1 MGIRTRRAHLHS
13 KTHVAGFGIAGAI
26 GFMALLALALV
37 MSLGGVVSSWLEDLP
52 DYSSTDSYLVAE
64 PTRIYD
70 SKGNEIAAY
79 YLQARRSVD
88 ISSISE
94 YVVQGTVDTEDKRFY
109 THNGVDPQ
117 GILRAVVGQVTG
129 NDAGGGS
136 TITQQ
141 LVRNTVLSDEQ
152 FEMSLKRKV
161 REAFIAIQ
169 MEKTYTKEQILNMY
183 LNTIYYGHGAY
194 GIEAASTIY
203 FNKHANELTL
213 AEAATLVGL
222 PNSPSYYDPTSN
234 PEGCKNRR
242 NVVLERM
249 LEAGHITEEECIERA
264 RHCVSYAKRYV
275 EDVEFYAEDAGRS
288 DQDFL
293 IRVIQAA
300 VDAGATVVNI
310 PDTTGY
316 SLPEAFGARIKSL
329 SDNVIGIENV
339 IISVHTHNDLGM
351 ATALALE
358 GVKNGARQIECTIN
372 GLGERAGNTAL
383 EEVVMAIKMHGEEL
397 DAHTDVVTPELTRA
411 SHLVSRITGMNVQA
425 NKAIVGANAFAHSS
439 GIHQDGV
446 LKARNTYEIIDPAD
460 VGAAGS
466 EIILSARSGHAAL
479 RHRLSELGYTFKD
492 EEFDDVYNRFLEIA
506 DQKKEVYDED
516 LESMVQERQR
526 EVQAIYTLDALQV
539 SCGDP
544 LVPTATATISDELG
558 VSHVV
563 CATGTGPVDAAYKAV
578 DEVVAV
584 HGDLAEFSVK
594 AITRGIDAIGE
605 VTVRITAED
614 GKVYTGRGADNDII
628 VSSAKAYVNAINRM
642 IQTARSKQGK

>member
-1 MGIRTRRAHLHS
+1 MTRKIHIFDTTLRDGEQSPGASMNTEEKLVIAQQLIRMGVDVIE
-13 KTHVAGFGIAGAI
+13 AGFPISSPGDFRSVQEIGRIAGDAC
-26 GFMALLALALV
+26 
-37 MSLGGVVSSWLEDLP
+37 
-52 DYSSTDSYLVAE
+52 
-64 PTRIYD
+64 
-70 SKGNEIAAY
+70 
-79 YLQARRSVD
+79 
-88 ISSISE
+88 
-94 YVVQGTVDTEDKRFY
+94 TVCGLT
-109 THNGVDPQ
+109 
-117 GILRAVVGQVTG
+117 RAV
-129 NDAGGGS
+129 
-136 TITQQ
+136 
-141 LVRNTVLSDEQ
+141 
-152 FEMSLKRKV
+152 
-161 REAFIAIQ
+161 
-169 MEKTYTKEQILNMY
+169 EKDIDR
-183 LNTIYYGHGAY
+183 A
-194 GIEAASTIY
+194 
-203 FNKHANELTL
+203 
-213 AEAATLVGL
+213 AEALKSAKRPRIHTGL
-222 PNSPSYYDPTSN
+222 GVSPSHLRD
-234 PEGCKNRR
+234 K
-242 NVVLERM
+242 L
-249 LEAGHITEEECIERA
+249 HITENECVERA
-264 RHCVSYAKRYV
+264 RRCVEYAKRYV

-383 EEVVMAIKMHGEEL
+383 EEVVMAIKMHGDEL
-397 DAHTDVVTPELTRA
+397 DGHTDIVTPELTRA

-446 LKARNTYEIIDPAD
+446 LKARDTYEIIDPAD

-479 RHRLSELGYTFKD
+479 RHRLGELGYTFED
-492 EEFDDVYNRFLEIA
+492 AEFEDVYNRFLEIA

-516 LESMVQERQR
+516 LESMVQERDR
-526 EVQAIYTLDALQV
+526 EVKAIYTLDALQV

-544 LVPTATATISDELG
+544 LVPTATATITDELG
-558 VSHVV
+558 VTHVT
-563 CATGTGPVDAAYKAV
+563 CSTGTGPVDAAYKAV
-578 DEVVAV
+578 DQALAV

-605 VTVRITAED
+605 VTVRVTAED
-614 GKVYTGRGADNDII
+614 GSVFSGRGADTDII
-628 VSSAKAYVNAINRM
+628 VSSAKAYVNAVNRM